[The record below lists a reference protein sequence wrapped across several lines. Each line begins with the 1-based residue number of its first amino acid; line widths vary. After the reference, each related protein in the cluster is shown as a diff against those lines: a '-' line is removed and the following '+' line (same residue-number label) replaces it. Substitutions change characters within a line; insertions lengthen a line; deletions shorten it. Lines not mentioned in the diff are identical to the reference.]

1 MIVDFAKS
9 APEEVRAM
17 FIALFDE
24 NNDVFE
30 RIEAFKLHSLIL
42 LEKFGDGAVQHY
54 QHENAISVYLW
65 LRYPD
70 KYYIY
75 KFGEVKIVAGKLNS
89 DYLFKKGAYADN
101 IRNFLKLYD
110 EINSGKDFATVAEEV
125 SLCPS
130 GSRGGDLG
138 YFGRGMMVKP
148 FEDAAFE
155 LEPGVVS
162 KPVQTQFGWH
172 LILVTDKK

>member
-110 EINSGKDFATVAEEV
+110 EINTV
-125 SLCPS
+125 L
-130 GSRGGDLG
+130 
-138 YFGRGMMVKP
+138 K
-148 FEDAAFE
+148 EDAE
-155 LEPGVVS
+155 LIDLLRS
-162 KPVQTQFGWH
+162 QLTDTCY
-172 LILVTDKK
+172 LIISRQGIRV

>member
-70 KYYIY
+70 
-75 KFGEVKIVAGKLNS
+75 FSG
-89 DYLFKKGAYADN
+89 
-101 IRNFLKLYD
+101 FL
-110 EINSGKDFATVAEEV
+110 E
-125 SLCPS
+125 PS
-130 GSRGGDLG
+130 GQCALA
-138 YFGRGMMVKP
+138 
-148 FEDAAFE
+148 DAKISGSLSA
-155 LEPGVVS
+155 
-162 KPVQTQFGWH
+162 
-172 LILVTDKK
+172 